1 MSNYPSTA
9 TPLVDAFFDFDC
21 PWSFVA
27 FNRANEAAMRTMSRI
42 EWRPLQCSEFPN
54 RLPDLSKPSAMEQ
67 ASAARTWMAWLDY
80 CGLSVKREFDARVDS
95 QNALLATLYATEY
108 GQEQGFI
115 AGVFNAHW
123 AQAKDISKLPVL
135 LDVAEACELNLQEL
149 QAWLAKPVV
158 AAALERNLQE
168 YLAKQGFATPGF
180 SIGDRL
186 YIGNEQMPL
195 VELALGQDSDIS
207 FVMPGS
213 HDWDGSDD

>member
-1 MSNYPSTA
+1 MSDYSPTA
-9 TPLVDAFFDFDC
+9 TPLVEAFFDFNC

-42 EWRPLQCSEFPN
+42 EWRPLQCSELTH
-54 RLPDLSKPSAMEQ
+54 RLPELSKPSAIER
-67 ASAARTWMAWLDY
+67 ASAARNWMAWLDY
-80 CGLSVKREFDARVDS
+80 CGLSVNREFDTRADS
-95 QNALLATLYATEY
+95 RNALLATLYATEC
-108 GQEQGFI
+108 GKEKAFI
-115 AGVFNAHW
+115 AAVFDAHW
-123 AQAKDISKLPVL
+123 TQSSDISELSIL

-158 AAALERNLQE
+158 ADALQRNLE
-168 YLAKQGFATPGF
+168 AYLAKQGFATPGF

-186 YIGNEQMPL
+186 FIGNEQMPL

-213 HDWDGSDD
+213 HNWDEPED